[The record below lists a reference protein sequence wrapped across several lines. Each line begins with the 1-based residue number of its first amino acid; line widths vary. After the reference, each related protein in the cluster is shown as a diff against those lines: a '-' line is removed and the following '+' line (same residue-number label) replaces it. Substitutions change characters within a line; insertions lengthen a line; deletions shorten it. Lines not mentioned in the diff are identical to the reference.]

1 MTYIIN
7 NKNCILSSACNL
19 CKCLQHSKKTVMM
32 QIVAVRAN
40 TTILLLVQ
48 PFSGLFSR
56 TTWVSRY
63 QKDKISPYLN
73 ETRDNGVQ
81 GCIGISYTTCKP
93 ISTLLQTDNHT
104 NTSSVNFTGWML
116 FVTPN
121 QQCQSIEGTVRANS
135 KYECSSSYCTVTS
148 HH

>member
-1 MTYIIN
+1 MLTT
-7 NKNCILSSACNL
+7 
-19 CKCLQHSKKTVMM
+19 QQKTVMM
-32 QIVAVRAN
+32 QTVAVRAN
-40 TTILLLVQ
+40 TTTLLLVH

-81 GCIGISYTTCKP
+81 GCIGISYTTCKQSAP
-93 ISTLLQTDNHT
+93 CSRQTTTPTPHQ
-104 NTSSVNFTGWML
+104 SIFTGWML
-116 FVTPN
+116 FVMPN
-121 QQCQSIEGTVRANS
+121 QQCQSTEGTVRANS
-135 KYECSSSYCTVTS
+135 KHECSSSYCTVTS